1 MIQKGL
7 RQRFKNNFEKNK
19 TFSVSINHWHWFWQ
33 WNECLFEWWN
43 WSPFY
48 IFKVRLFN
56 VLYYAFEA
64 NKEWKL
70 RPEPISGFQKPE
82 ADKIIF
88 ASSTAGVT
96 LDINR
101 KLNGPMYRIVYIER
115 QMGSFSYCCVC
126 TLGYT
131 VLHAQWKRVSFLNY
145 L

>member
-1 MIQKGL
+1 MGL
-7 RQRFKNNFEKNK
+7 KPEPSFWFGSGSFKR
-19 TFSVSINHWHWFWQ
+19 H
-33 WNECLFEWWN
+33 FEWWN

-48 IFKVRLFN
+48 IFKVRLFK

-88 ASSTAGVT
+88 GSSTARVT
-96 LDINR
+96 LDINI

-115 QMGSFSYCCVC
+115 QMGSFSYCCVYPGIHCPPC
-126 TLGYT
+126 TM
-131 VLHAQWKRVSFLNY
+131 KKSFFLK
-145 L
+145 LSLDKEDKFTFIKL